1 MATLTSVSPLQVLP
15 PSPLLIEVPLGSS
28 LDFLSSLHSPPQWSH
43 LFLGLTYVLLTCKV
57 LFPFH
62 ASPLNARLVFIGLP
76 GCLISIFKHK
86 MSKMKFLFFL
96 SNPAPFPF
104 PSQFMADPF
113 LQFARVKKWSHPSL
127 AFILHVQSIS
137 WHLASVFKACLES
150 ATFHHHPS
158 SNHQYFSLELL
169 PSLLVCLLPVVLGH
183 LQGVHSTALWGSPLQ
198 LLCSNPFHGFL
209 SLRSQVRVLTDSW
222 AAWMS
227 PSLPPVSICVSD
239 LPPQSL
245 VKLSSSAASWHA
257 SSSGLLLLPWL
268 LPEKCGP

>member
-1 MATLTSVSPLQVLP
+1 MI
-15 PSPLLIEVPLGSS
+15 PS
-28 LDFLSSLHSPPQWSH
+28 FLRTFS
-43 LFLGLTYVLLTCKV
+43 FTYVLLTCKV

-104 PSQFMADPF
+104 PSQFMADPS
-113 LQFARVKKWSHPSL
+113 LQFAHVKKWSHPFL

-169 PSLLVCLLPVVLGH
+169 PSLLVCLLPLKKFAPKTQTMWRKEYGEQAARKT
-183 LQGVHSTALWGSPLQ
+183 L
-198 LLCSNPFHGFL
+198 FIGFWAQFPTNYIYIYIYIL
-209 SLRSQVRVLTDSW
+209 S
-222 AAWMS
+222 
-227 PSLPPVSICVSD
+227 I
-239 LPPQSL
+239 
-245 VKLSSSAASWHA
+245 
-257 SSSGLLLLPWL
+257 G
-268 LPEKCGP
+268 